1 MGRGAGSV
9 QVTALG
15 RRVSLTVKQVL
26 AALLEQAAD
35 VEWDE
40 QLGPERVAVQVTG
53 QSKGPLQNRH
63 QQKATGGGL
72 AVPTLD
78 LVGSTEARSFRL
90 CTTFFFPVPSSMQNL
105 SFPDQ
110 GSNPSPAA
118 VEVLS
123 LNHWTCQGNPTYVN
137 IVLRNNIIL
146 KHLPPK
152 MRQNQLKKKKEA
164 DLFIQKI
171 HR

>member
-63 QQKATGGGL
+63 QRPSL
-72 AVPTLD
+72 TLK
-78 LVGSTEARSFRL
+78 RL
-90 CTTFFFPVPSSMQNL
+90 L
-105 SFPDQ
+105 Q
-110 GSNPSPAA
+110 GS
-118 VEVLS
+118 
-123 LNHWTCQGNPTYVN
+123 
-137 IVLRNNIIL
+137 I
-146 KHLPPK
+146 
-152 MRQNQLKKKKEA
+152 KKKKKVKTIGPKQALANYGTRTLDKSVLLSVFVKKVLLEHNQP
-164 DLFIQKI
+164 LFIYCLCLLSE
-171 HR
+171 RS